1 MRHAVATTTSAKPKA
16 AQSRSLVLT
25 VQGGAAM
32 PAAAMG
38 KGNTCCCSCCLRF
51 LVVVM
56 STTCLYYDSPWLKLG
71 LGCVRHWFRF
81 GSCAGR
87 GTNGGE
93 LLEMGSRTRTAL
105 NLEGQRQRDEKM
117 LLGPG
122 AEPRRSRTHTAL
134 NFEG

>member
-1 MRHAVATTTSAKPKA
+1 MRHAVATTPSAKPKA

-38 KGNTCCCSCCLRF
+38 NTCCCCCCCLWF

-56 STTCLYYDSPWLKLG
+56 TTTCLYYDSPWLKLG
-71 LGCVRHWFRF
+71 LGCVRHWSRV

-117 LLGPG
+117 LLGPE